1 MTQPASF
8 QIRFGNKDDAFR
20 ALLLCTIFFNFVCG
34 SLFMLLVNSLI
45 QVVFAFG
52 VLIAYRKHQLNL
64 LAGFRQAYPIAFYL
78 LIAWLCW
85 TFLSLGRVLLFDNE
99 LKSQIALAII
109 RQFYFVTAI
118 CFVIALIKYMRIT
131 GMQYSVLFNT
141 MAAGLLATLAY
152 LLVSFHFGP
161 TPQSKFWFLGLP
173 LAGHIRVISSVGGP
187 VMLICAV
194 YLLMYRSINTP
205 RAFATI
211 SVLIAGWSAIFW
223 TGGRT
228 GMSAAI
234 LATLILVIF
243 SGVFQR
249 RTIKRVPA
257 LVFCIVCGFFIADQL
272 SVFSWN
278 GLGRT
283 VDTIKA
289 VSEAPESIAAQSTG
303 RAYMW
308 EVSLNAAMAH
318 PVFGLGPSG
327 YVFIPERPF
336 GTDPHNFLIQFL
348 VEWGFPGTILIITL
362 MLHALVHG
370 VRQLPTAF
378 RENDLTYISGAAIV
392 LVLSLYGITGSSY
405 FHLQP
410 LLYLLIG
417 YSIFPYSRPT
427 AS

>member
-8 QIRFGNKDDAFR
+8 QIRFGDKDDAFR

-64 LAGFRQAYPIAFYL
+64 LAGFKQTYPIAFYL
-78 LIAWLCW
+78 LIGWLSW
-85 TFLSLGRVLLFDNE
+85 TFLSLCRVLIFDNE

-118 CFVIALIKYMRIT
+118 CFVFALIKYMRIT
-131 GMQYSVLFNT
+131 GMQYRVLFNT
-141 MAAGLLATLAY
+141 MAAGLIATLTY
-152 LLVSFHFGP
+152 LILSFHFGP

-173 LAGHIRVISSVGGP
+173 LTGHIRVISSVGGP
-187 VMLICAV
+187 VMLIGAV
-194 YLLMYRSINTP
+194 YLLMYRNLST
-205 RAFATI
+205 AKALATM

-234 LATLILVIF
+234 LATLVLMVCSI
-243 SGVFQR
+243 VFQR
-249 RTIKRVPA
+249 HTIKRVPA
-257 LVFCIVCGFFIADQL
+257 LVFCIICGFFIADQL

-283 VDTIKA
+283 VNTIKA

-303 RAYMW
+303 RAHMW
-308 EVSLNAAMAH
+308 EVSLKAAIDN
-318 PVFGLGPSG
+318 PIFGLGPSG

-348 VEWGFPGTILIITL
+348 VEWGFPGTLMIIAL
-362 MLHALVHG
+362 MLHALIHG
-370 VRQLPTAF
+370 LRQLPAAF
-378 RENDLTYISGAAIV
+378 KTYDLTYISGASVV

-417 YSIFPYSRPT
+417 YSIFPYSRPKG
-427 AS
+427 A